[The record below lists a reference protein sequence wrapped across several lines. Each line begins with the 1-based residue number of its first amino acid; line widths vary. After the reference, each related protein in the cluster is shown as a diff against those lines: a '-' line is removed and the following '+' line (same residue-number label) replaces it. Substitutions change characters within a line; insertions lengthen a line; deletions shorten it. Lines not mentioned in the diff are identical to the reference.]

1 MKTEK
6 VFITIAVAAVIAVAA
21 NITGI
26 EARENFRREYFGTV
40 RDSVSFR
47 PATDTSAVADSSD
60 TVGFATDSSDTVSF
74 VSDTAGTASVADST
88 AADSSRAGAAPAP
101 AYAPPVDSA
110 KLMRDT
116 LGIPMRDSIGRFIDT
131 LGHSIDS
138 LGRSLDSLGM
148 PIPTGRVLS
157 KAEIRMFRRDS
168 IRAVKDS
175 IIQNTPRILETY
187 VIPDSLWYK
196 RILLWTHDRDFN
208 DIHMVGLDT
217 TYNYHYYDLP
227 FLKDDVDGIFLGV
240 FGSPVMRTN
249 YFKRETDEDAR
260 FFDYYIPYTYTPES
274 LPMYNTKTPYV
285 ELQYTGTLLAN
296 RDKEEAN
303 VKVLATQNIT
313 PELNIMLEYK
323 RFGGNGMLMNEDTDN
338 RTAVIS
344 GNYIGKKYVM
354 HAGYIFNRTKR
365 TENGGLKDSRLIRDT
380 MVEPRE
386 IAVWLNS
393 ASSETRKNTVF
404 IDQSIRIPFGF
415 IDRLKRK
422 KREKASEAAALTDS
436 TFATTDTTATAA
448 DTTLAMAA
456 DSTAAATGNA
466 LAATDNGIAVA
477 DSAETDSTVQ
487 IGVHEDVT
495 TAFIGMSNEYTAY
508 RRTYRDEISLSDTE
522 QRGFYNNAFYLN
534 PTTTY
539 DSMRVAKFDN
549 KIYIRIQPWA
559 EDAIV
564 SKISGGLGYKLSQY
578 YLFDEKDYVTGP
590 SSTTFNTFY
599 FYAGA
604 EGSYRKYLKWDA
616 FAKYNFAGYTS
627 NDLDVRANVEVSFY
641 PFKDKS
647 SPISL
652 TARFSQ
658 TLKEPWFYEQYY
670 NSNHYRWSN
679 NFSKRSETRI
689 EGYVDIPKYKLQA
702 FFGYS
707 LIANDIYYDTLGI
720 VRQHDKPIS
729 VMSAY
734 LRKDFRIWKFHLDN
748 RILFQL
754 SSDNNV
760 LPLPLLA
767 LNLRYYL
774 EFPVVRNVMNIQLGA
789 EATFNTKWYSP
800 AYNPALGTFQN
811 QNKELIGGTD
821 PYINVFLNVQWK
833 RACVFIKVLNVGEN
847 KHGSDYFA
855 TYGYIRSP
863 MSFKVGI
870 FWPFY
875 TQPYKK
881 IPKSEYTPPPTK

>member
-422 KREKASEAAALTDS
+422 KREKASEAAAMADS

-456 DSTAAATGNA
+456 DSTAAASGTA
-466 LAATDNGIAVA
+466 LAATDNGMAVA

-720 VRQHDKPIS
+720 VRQHDRPIS

-800 AYNPALGTFQN
+800 AYNPALGTFQS

>member
-26 EARENFRREYFGTV
+26 EARENFRREYFGTAS
-40 RDSVSFR
+40 DSVSFR
-47 PATDTSAVADSSD
+47 SATDTSDTADTSD
-60 TVGFATDSSDTVSF
+60 TVGFVADSSDTVSF
-74 VSDTAGTASVADST
+74 VSDTSGTASVADST

-422 KREKASEAAALTDS
+422 KREKASEAAAMADS
-436 TFATTDTTATAA
+436 TFATADTTATAA

-456 DSTAAATGNA
+456 DSTSAV
-466 LAATDNGIAVA
+466 ATDSGMAVA

-720 VRQHDKPIS
+720 VRQHDRPIS

-800 AYNPALGTFQN
+800 AYNPALGTFQS

>member
-26 EARENFRREYFGTV
+26 EARENFRREYFGTAS
-40 RDSVSFR
+40 DSVSFR

-60 TVGFATDSSDTVSF
+60 TVGFVADSSDTVSF
-74 VSDTAGTASVADST
+74 VSDTSGTASVADST